1 LFRSLKT
8 WLDSQK
14 GDMYGFWNDYD
25 ERDLCTIGSQY
36 RHNCLWGK
44 HVDEAIPGDRASQCQ
59 GLMKPVASEYKED
72 RFRIFYKC
80 QKCNHQFWV
89 KAAENTKNKNDN
101 REILMELL
109 KNSYR

>member
-1 LFRSLKT
+1 MKKVVENFVCEVCGEKV
-8 WLDSQK
+8 
-14 GDMYGFWNDYD
+14 
-25 ERDLCTIGSQY
+25 IGNGTTD
-36 RHNCLWGK
+36 HCPNCLWGK
-44 HVDEAIPGDRASQCQ
+44 HVDEAIPGDRASQCR

-101 REILMELL
+101 RELLMELL
-109 KNSYR
+109 KNSYQ